1 MEKLLMQMQ
10 NQKIRELQTQIELL
24 QGQIKTLQN
33 ENKRLKRGI
42 EGLKQAV
49 VRWKLRAKPEAFN
62 EEEKQR
68 IKEQG
73 LSPWV
78 ARVSY
83 DGDRMYITYQTIY
96 PPDMDPHEVFRVL
109 QAAPLHEKGEL
120 VRVERRGNNEYQA
133 VYLID

>member
-1 MEKLLMQMQ
+1 MEKLLTQIR
-10 NQKIRELQTQIELL
+10 NQKIKELQAKIE
-24 QGQIKTLQN
+24 QYEGQIRMLQA
-33 ENKRLKRGI
+33 ENQRLKRGI

-49 VRWKLRAKPEAFN
+49 IRWKIKAKPEAFS
-62 EEEKQR
+62 EEERQK

-96 PPDMDPHEVFRVL
+96 PPDMDPHEVFHIL
-109 QAAPLHEKGEL
+109 QCSPLHEKGEL
-120 VRVERRGNNEYQA
+120 IRVERRGDNEYQA

>member
-1 MEKLLMQMQ
+1 MEKLLTQIR
-10 NQKIRELQTQIELL
+10 NQKIKELQAKIE
-24 QGQIKTLQN
+24 QYEGQIRMLQA
-33 ENKRLKRGI
+33 ENQRQKRAI
-42 EGLKQAV
+42 EGLKQAII
-49 VRWKLRAKPEAFN
+49 RWKIKAKPEAFG
-62 EEEKQR
+62 EEEKQK

-96 PPDMDPHEVFRVL
+96 PPDMDPHEVFHIL
-109 QAAPLHEKGEL
+109 QCSPLHEKGEL
-120 VRVERRGNNEYQA
+120 IRVERRGNNEYQA

>member
-1 MEKLLMQMQ
+1 MEKLLIQM
-10 NQKIRELQTQIELL
+10 KIKGLQAKIEQLE
-24 QGQIKTLQN
+24 GQIRMLQA
-33 ENKRLKRGI
+33 ENQRQKRAI
-42 EGLKQAV
+42 EGLKQAII
-49 VRWKLRAKPEAFN
+49 RWKIKAKPEAFS
-62 EEEKQR
+62 EEEKQK

-96 PPDMDPHEVFRVL
+96 PPDMDPHEVFHIL
-109 QAAPLHEKGEL
+109 QCSPLHEKGEL
-120 VRVERRGNNEYQA
+120 IRVERRGDNEYQA

>member
-1 MEKLLMQMQ
+1 MQMKIKGLQ
-10 NQKIRELQTQIELL
+10 AKIEQLEAKNRMLQAENQRQ
-24 QGQIKTLQN
+24 
-33 ENKRLKRGI
+33 KRAI
-42 EGLKQAV
+42 EGLKQAII
-49 VRWKLRAKPEAFN
+49 RWKIKAKPEAFS
-62 EEEKQR
+62 EEERQK

-96 PPDMDPHEVFRVL
+96 PPDMDPHQVFRVL
-109 QAAPLHEKGEL
+109 QAAPLNEKGEL
-120 VRVERRGNNEYQA
+120 VRVERRGDNEYQA

>member
-1 MEKLLMQMQ
+1 MEKLLMQIQ
-10 NQKIRELQTQIELL
+10 SKKIKELQAKIEQLEAKIRMLQA
-24 QGQIKTLQN
+24 
-33 ENKRLKRGI
+33 ENQRLKRGI

-49 VRWKLRAKPEAFN
+49 IRWKIKAKPEAFS
-62 EEEKQR
+62 EEEKQK

-78 ARVSY
+78 ERVTY

-96 PPDMDPHEVFRVL
+96 PPDMDPHEVFHIL
-109 QAAPLHEKGEL
+109 QCSPLHEKGEL
-120 VRVERRGNNEYQA
+120 IRVERRGNNEYQA

>member
-1 MEKLLMQMQ
+1 MEKLLTQIR
-10 NQKIRELQTQIELL
+10 NQKIKELQAKIEQLE
-24 QGQIKTLQN
+24 GQIRMLQA
-33 ENKRLKRGI
+33 ENQRQKRAI
-42 EGLKQAV
+42 EGLKQAII
-49 VRWKLRAKPEAFN
+49 RWKIKAKPEAFS
-62 EEEKQR
+62 EEEKQK

-96 PPDMDPHEVFRVL
+96 PPDMDPHEVFHIL
-109 QAAPLHEKGEL
+109 QCSPLHEKGEL
-120 VRVERRGNNEYQA
+120 IRVERRGDNEYQA